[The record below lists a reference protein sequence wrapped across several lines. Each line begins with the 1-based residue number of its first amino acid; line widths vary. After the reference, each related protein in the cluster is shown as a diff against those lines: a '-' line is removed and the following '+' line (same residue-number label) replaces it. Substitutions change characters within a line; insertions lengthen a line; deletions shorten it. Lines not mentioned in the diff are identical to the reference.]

1 MSGFEWAFNSF
12 LFFSILYLFGSS
24 FVFHNTILPQYLPFF
39 SVRFFFYSWMCLP
52 NILHI
57 LPCPLF
63 LVSKLHPHSQTYKLS
78 NMEYMFLCNHCN
90 SPLLHV
96 LNISLEY
103 CGILDVILRF
113 ESVPLPPSW
122 DFFLVEFNVLFF
134 QFCCGF

>member
-12 LFFSILYLFGSS
+12 LFFICLVHHS
-24 FVFHNTILPQYLPFF
+24 FFTIKYYPNIY
-39 SVRFFFYSWMCLP
+39 RFFFYSWICLP
-52 NILHI
+52 NILHV

-113 ESVPLPPSW
+113 EFVPLPPSW
-122 DFFLVEFNVLFF
+122 DFFLVEFYVLFF
-134 QFCCGF
+134 QFCCGFFEEFE